1 MFSRVFA
8 VLFLFALVPLSF
20 GATKPWPSDATVL
33 CYHVVE
39 SPADTVFTIS
49 REVFDQQMEY
59 LSTAGFNV
67 VPLAH
72 VHEYVEGKR
81 KSLPEN
87 PVVITIDDGWRCTYT
102 EFYPILKKYGFPF
115 TAFIYPKII
124 GQTSYAL
131 NWDQIEEMADDG
143 VDIQSHSLSHPFLT
157 RRRHSSMGG
166 SHYQAWL
173 QGELSES
180 RRMLEKKTGKE
191 VKFLAYPYGDYDSMV
206 AAASKKAG
214 YDAALTC
221 DFGEV
226 RKGSDPFRM
235 KRAVVYEKTTFAE
248 FRRLLG
254 SRPLE
259 LEETTPAAGK
269 AFDESNPVISAKI
282 ANASRLEPS
291 SIGLTVLGRSVAPTH
306 YDPETGSIS
315 LIVRDDLT
323 GSRQQVV
330 VWGRD
335 RETGDRVEAV
345 WYFYSS
351 GADLA
356 RAQDEKRRRDLKRE
370 SDARKAARPVPPEAI
385 LPAGAA
391 PAVILSEPPLRKS
404 LPLKT
409 DLPRPTDRRKR

>member
-1 MFSRVFA
+1 MFSRVF
-8 VLFLFALVPLSF
+8 VLFCLLASVPIAF
-20 GATKPWPSDATVL
+20 GATKPWPSDAVVL

-49 REVFDQQMEY
+49 REAFRQQMNY

-72 VHEYVEGKR
+72 VYEYVEGKR

-102 EFYPILKKYGFPF
+102 EFYPVLKKYGFPF

-131 NWDQIEEMADDG
+131 NWNQIEEMAEEG

-157 RRRHSSMGG
+157 QRRQSSMGG
-166 SHYQAWL
+166 DHYMEWL
-173 QGELSES
+173 GAELAES
-180 RRMLEKKTGKE
+180 RRLLEKKTGKK
-191 VKFLAYPYGDYDSMV
+191 VKYLAYPYGDYDSRV
-206 AAASKKAG
+206 AEASKNAG
-214 YDAALTC
+214 YDGALTC

-226 RKGSDPFRM
+226 RKGSDPYRM
-235 KRAVVYEKTTFAE
+235 KRVVIYEKTSFSE

-259 LEETTPAAGK
+259 LEATTPAAGK
-269 AFDESNPVISAKI
+269 AFDDAAPVISATI
-282 ANASRLEPS
+282 ADASRLEPS
-291 SIGLTVLGRSVAPTH
+291 SVGLTILGRSVAPTH
-306 YDPETGSIS
+306 YDPETGNIS
-315 LIVRDDLT
+315 LVVRDELI

-345 WYFYSS
+345 WSFYTS

-356 RAQDEKRRRDLKRE
+356 RANDEKRRRELKRAAE
-370 SDARKAARPVPPEAI
+370 RKARQ
-385 LPAGAA
+385 A
-391 PAVILSEPPLRKS
+391 PLEPPLPPTT
-404 LPLKT
+404 LPGAVVTLDPPPAVKPLT
-409 DLPRPTDRRKR
+409 RPAAPRTTDRRKR